1 MPSSPSRRRI
11 IHLDM
16 DAFYASVEQLDN
28 PDLKGKPVIVGGT
41 SKRGV
46 VSAASYEARKY
57 KIHSAMP
64 IAQAMKL
71 CPHGVFL
78 PVRMKRYKEIS
89 SRIFTIFQRYTPLVE
104 PLSLDEA
111 FLDVTGSVKLFGTA
125 EDIATKIRKEIFE
138 KTGLTVSAG
147 VASSKLVA
155 KIASDLH
162 KPDGLTIVPSGTEA
176 EFLAPLPI
184 KRLWGVGKKTR
195 EALGML
201 GVKTIGELAKLP
213 ASLLEKKFGRHG
225 RSLHKAAQGQ
235 DERDVETEH
244 ETKSVGHE
252 FTFDADLTDITS
264 IRRELLE
271 LATMVAKRLRRYQ
284 FQGKTITLKVKYHD
298 FKQITRSATIK
309 QPTADSKKIYQ
320 EILQLLKKTE
330 AGQKPIRLLGI
341 SVSGLNMAGGSFNQQ
356 PLFHDLQAHPKRKE
370 INKALDEIQ
379 EKFGAT
385 AILPARLL
393 EGD

>member
-1 MPSSPSRRRI
+1 MPASPRRI

-28 PDLKGKPVIVGGT
+28 PALKGKPVIVGGS

-46 VSAASYEARKY
+46 VSAASYEARRY

-71 CPHGVFL
+71 CPHGFFL

-89 SRIFTIFQRYTPLVE
+89 SQVFRIFQKYTPLVE

-111 FLDVTGSVKLFGTA
+111 FLDVTGSAKLFGTA
-125 EDIATKIRKEIFE
+125 EDIAKRIRKDVYQE
-138 KTGLTVSAG
+138 TGLTISAG
-147 VASSKLVA
+147 VAASKLVA
-155 KIASDLH
+155 KIASDLN
-162 KPDGLTIVPSGTEA
+162 KPDGLTIVPVGKEA

-184 KRLWGVGKKTR
+184 KRLWGVGKKTQETLSLLGVHTFGDIASLPEKLLEQKFGKHGISLR
-195 EALGML
+195 RKALGL
-201 GVKTIGELAKLP
+201 
-213 ASLLEKKFGRHG
+213 
-225 RSLHKAAQGQ
+225 
-235 DERDVETEH
+235 DNRDVETEH

-252 FTFDADLTDITS
+252 FTFDTDLVELET

-271 LATMVAKRLRRYQ
+271 LSVMVAKRLRRYQ
-284 FQGKTITLKVKYHD
+284 LQGKTITLKVKYHD

-309 QPTADSKKIYQ
+309 QHTADSKRIY
-320 EILQLLKKTE
+320 EEVIRLLQKTD
-330 AGQKPIRLLGI
+330 AGEKPLRLLGI
-341 SVSGLNMAGGSFNQQ
+341 SVSGLQLESGSRQQ
-356 PLFHDLQAHPKRKE
+356 FLFQGMRSNGKRQE

-379 EKFGAT
+379 EKFGST
-385 AILPARLL
+385 AILPGRLL
-393 EGD
+393 GGD